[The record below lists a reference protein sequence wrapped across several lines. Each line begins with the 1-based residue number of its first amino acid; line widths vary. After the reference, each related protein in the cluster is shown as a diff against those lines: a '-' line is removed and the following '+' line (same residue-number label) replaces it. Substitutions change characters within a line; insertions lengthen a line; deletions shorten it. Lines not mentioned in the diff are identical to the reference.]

1 MDIEI
6 KRYIDSK
13 IDYELKN
20 MNYLQQKDIETLLY
34 NYNKYKD
41 MIKCID
47 KQIETVEENYN
58 FVGGLCND
66 SERIDHGFNYDS
78 DYDKKEKKLEML
90 QNKKN
95 KLLYIVDTIDNG
107 VNIISGNKYSD
118 IITLKYFEKMKTS
131 DILERLDIS
140 KRTFIRYK
148 KSLINELKSLI
159 IIS

>member
-1 MDIEI
+1 MDIEV

-47 KQIETVEENYN
+47 KQIETVEDSYN

-66 SERIDHGFNYDS
+66 TERIDHSFNYDS

-95 KLLYIVDTIDNG
+95 KLLYIIDTIDNG

-118 IITLKYFEKMKTS
+118 IIILKYFEKMKTS